1 MILIRVCLI
10 LLLSFLMLSCSKDT
24 DNSRVSVLNKAVPDQ
39 ALSSPITIVP
49 HEATK
54 KAEFTLKAKTSLL
67 PGGKVQWYINEG
79 LVESAQGFRFSSN
92 DLNKGDRIKA
102 ILKNDKQEFISN
114 EITIKNSPPA
124 VADAKLSPRIPR
136 VDSVLQISV
145 KARDADSDIVSYSY
159 EWTLNGNFAGE
170 ENYLEAAFKRGD
182 EITISITPYDGDESG
197 KTLVLKSR
205 VYNSLPVFSESSPSF
220 TGDTY
225 EYQFSASDPDNDLLT
240 YSLLE
245 SPDGMTIDPSSG
257 IIQWKVSH
265 ENEGLHEIKVLVD
278 DNHGGKI
285 IVPFTTRIGFA
296 QNGEQST

>member
-1 MILIRVCLI
+1 MIVIRACLI
-10 LLLSFLMLSCSKDT
+10 LLLSFILLSCSNGP
-24 DNSRVSVLNKAVPDQ
+24 DNSRVSTLNTDVHDQ
-39 ALSSPITIVP
+39 AISSPVTIVP
-49 HEATK
+49 HEATR
-54 KAEFTLKAKTSLL
+54 KAQFTLKAERSILT
-67 PGGKVQWYINEG
+67 GGKIHWYINEG
-79 LVESAQGFRFSSN
+79 LVESAQGYRFSSN
-92 DLNKGDRIKA
+92 DLNKGDRVKA
-102 ILKNDKQEFISN
+102 IVKKDEQEFMSN

-124 VADAKLSPRIPR
+124 IADAKLSPRIPR
-136 VDSVLQISV
+136 VDSVLQINV
-145 KARDADSDIVSYSY
+145 KARDADNDIVSYSY
-159 EWTLNGNFAGE
+159 EWALNGNFAGE
-170 ENYLEAAFKRGD
+170 ENYLEATLKRGD
-182 EITISITPYDGDESG
+182 KISISITPYDGDESG
-197 KTLVLKSR
+197 KQLVLKSS

-225 EYQFSASDPDNDLLT
+225 EYHVSASDPDNDLLT

-257 IIQWKVSH
+257 VIKWKVSH